1 MRIVWTLLGL
11 GLFVGALTLGWN
23 FRALNEALIDID
35 LIWVQLVGI
44 ELWRV
49 LLAALALGALLILAP
64 LLLLWLRTKMVSNR
78 YRKLVR
84 KLERKSTSCE
94 ACPSWAATRT
104 GESLELETTPG
115 SKTSAPQKA

>member
-1 MRIVWTLLGL
+1 MKFVWTLLAM

-35 LIWVQLVGI
+35 LIWIQLVGI

-49 LLAALALGALLILAP
+49 LLAALALGAGLILLP
-64 LLLLWLRTKMVSNR
+64 LMLLWLRTKMVSNR

-84 KLERKSTSCE
+84 KLEKEVHELRSLPLVGSD
-94 ACPSWAATRT
+94 PNGAA
-104 GESLELETTPG
+104 LDLETAPGPKTP
-115 SKTSAPQKA
+115 APQKA